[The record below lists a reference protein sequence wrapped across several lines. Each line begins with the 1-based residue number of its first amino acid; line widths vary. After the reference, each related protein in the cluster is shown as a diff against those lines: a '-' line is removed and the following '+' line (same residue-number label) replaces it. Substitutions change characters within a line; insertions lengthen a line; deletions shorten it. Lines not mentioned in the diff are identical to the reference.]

1 MSGRNE
7 FSRTDRR
14 PESPTAGHTK
24 ARLQMSDHTTSSAS
38 AARPADITAFTPPGD
53 ASEPIPVLVVDD
65 DESVGTI
72 VCRFLGSRGY
82 KVEVAPSGAAALEI
96 LARSRFR
103 LAVFDVGMPA
113 MSGIELVRH
122 ALKADPD
129 LAIVMLTGAD
139 DAATATE
146 ALSSGALDYLTKPID
161 SSIFEQAI
169 GKALHK
175 RRLLI
180 EQRRIERLIREE
192 VESKT
197 AELRA
202 LSINVAETLIKAIEA
217 KSPYLAGHAQR
228 TAELAASVADALRL
242 GTEMVEQVRFA
253 GRLHDVGKIGIR
265 ESVLNKPGKLTPGE
279 FEHVKEH
286 VWIGMEILSPLK
298 HLGPVLRFVADH
310 HERWDGTGYP
320 QGLKGEEISI
330 GGRILAAVDAFD
342 AITSKRSYQEPMPSD
357 AAIAYLADHAGT
369 LMDPRVYE
377 ALRQV
382 VEGRKALTF
391 IDDVHG

>member
-1 MSGRNE
+1 MSE
-7 FSRTDRR
+7 HST
-14 PESPTAGHTK
+14 PTAAPRRSVSLTPH
-24 ARLQMSDHTTSSAS
+24 
-38 AARPADITAFTPPGD
+38 ADGGEAI
-53 ASEPIPVLVVDD
+53 SVLVVED
-65 DESVGTI
+65 DETVRTI
-72 VCRFLGSRGY
+72 VGRFLTARGY
-82 KVEVAPSGAAALEI
+82 RVEPVGNGPAALEA
-96 LARSRFR
+96 LARSRFP
-103 LAVFDVGMPA
+103 LAVFDVDMPS
-113 MSGIELVRH
+113 MTGIELVHH

-146 ALSSGALDYLTKPID
+146 ALSSGAFDYLTKPID
-161 SSIFEQAI
+161 SAVFEQAI

-175 RRLLI
+175 RRLLM

-197 AELRA
+197 AELKA
-202 LSINVAETLIKAIEA
+202 LSLNVAETLIKAMEA
-217 KSPYLAGHAQR
+217 KNPYLRGHAGR
-228 TAELAASVADALRL
+228 TAELAASVAEALRL
-242 GTEMVEQVRFA
+242 DSETVEQVRFA

-265 ESVLNKPGKLTPGE
+265 ESVLNKPGKLTPVE

-320 QGLKGEEISI
+320 QGLRGDEISI
-330 GGRILAAVDAFD
+330 GGRILVAVDAFD

-357 AAIAYLADHAGT
+357 AAIAYLAKHAGK
-369 LMDPRVYE
+369 LIDPKVYE